1 MKVIS
6 TEYSQI
12 LAARLADAGG
22 FELVDVRFSRFPDGE
37 LYLKAGQVGDEVI
50 VVGSVTDSDALIE
63 LILLIDACHG
73 AEITLVLPYMGY
85 ARQDKQFSPG
95 EPLSARAVARVLSG
109 GIAKALL
116 VNVHDPGVLRFFGVP
131 VQTLSLAQGIGSYL
145 KETGFQEPLILAP
158 DDGAALFASEVA
170 GVNGWD
176 SDHLEKTRI
185 SSEEVRMLPKNLC
198 AEGRDVV
205 IVDDI
210 ISTGGTLATAARFLY
225 GQGARHVYAACVH
238 GVFAGGAYSH
248 LIASGVRAVYC
259 SDTIERGCSAYSAA
273 GLIAS
278 GIARCSR

>member
-12 LAARLADAGG
+12 LAARLANANGSD
-22 FELVDVRFSRFPDGE
+22 LVDVRFSRFPDGE
-37 LYLKAGQVGDEVI
+37 LYLKAGQVGNEVL
-50 VVGSVTDSDALIE
+50 VVGSVTDSDALVQ

-85 ARQDKQFSPG
+85 ARQDKQFSAG
-95 EPLSARAVARVLSG
+95 EPLSARAVAGILSG
-109 GIAKALL
+109 GISRAFL
-116 VNVHDPGVLRFFGVP
+116 VNVHDPGVLRFFGIP
-131 VQTLSLAQGIGSYL
+131 VQTLSLAPEIGRFL
-145 KETGFQEPLILAP
+145 KETGFNDPLILAP

-176 SDHLEKTRI
+176 FDHLEKTRI
-185 SSEEVRMLPKNLC
+185 SSEEVSMCPKKLC

-210 ISTGGTLATAARFLY
+210 ISTGGTLATASRLLY
-225 GQGARHVYAACVH
+225 GQGARNVYAACVH

-248 LIASGVRAVYC
+248 LIASGVREVYC
-259 SDTIERGCSAYSAA
+259 SDTIERGCSVYSAA
-273 GLIAS
+273 GLIAD
-278 GIARCSR
+278 GISRC